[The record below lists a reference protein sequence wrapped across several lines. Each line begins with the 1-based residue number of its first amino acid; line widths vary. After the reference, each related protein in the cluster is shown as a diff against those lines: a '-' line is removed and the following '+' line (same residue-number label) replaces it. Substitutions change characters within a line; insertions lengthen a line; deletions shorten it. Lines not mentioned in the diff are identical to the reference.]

1 MAETIGVTRGINTI
15 VVKGYNPTYIV
26 EKRVNGTDIYPG
38 KIVTGYGEANKNDVD
53 LCDAG
58 EPPLGIALEHYADD
72 GAANTNRDPL
82 SIDTVYGDNT
92 VVRVG
97 LIGSGMTV
105 VGFLG
110 GQTTTTTVYSGT
122 NLVVKSSGDL
132 QSPTYAATFTTTTA
146 QLGTDVAAA
155 NADWLGFV
163 GKSAEYN
170 TGGTLANTI
179 ALVI

>member
-1 MAETIGVTRGINTI
+1 MAETINGTRGISTI
-15 VVKGYNPTYIV
+15 VIKGYNPTYVV
-26 EKRVNGTDIYPG
+26 ERRVNGEDIYPG
-38 KIVTGYGEANKNDVD
+38 KIVTNYGESNKHDVD

-58 EPPLGIALEHYADD
+58 EPPLGIALEHTNND
-72 GAANTNRDPL
+72 GLASTNRETL
-82 SIDTVYGDNT
+82 SIDTVYADNS

-110 GQTTTTTVYSGT
+110 GQTTTTTVYGGS

-132 QSPTYAATFTTTTA
+132 QLPTAVSTTA
-146 QLGTDVAAA
+146 QIMADILGY
-155 NADWLGFV
+155 V
-163 GKSAEYN
+163 GKSIEYN
-170 TGGTLANTI
+170 TGGSTAKTI

>member
-1 MAETIGVTRGINTI
+1 MAETIGATRGIGTI
-15 VVKGYNPTYIV
+15 VIKGYNPNYIV

-38 KIVTGYGEANKNDVD
+38 KIVTGYGEANKHDVD

-58 EPPLGIALEHYADD
+58 EPPLGIALEHYFDD
-72 GAANTNRDPL
+72 GLASTNRDPL
-82 SIDTVYGDNT
+82 SIDTVYGDNS

-110 GQTTTTTVYSGT
+110 GQTTTTTVYAGS

-132 QSPTYAATFTTTTA
+132 QLPTFSTTTA
-146 QLGTDVAAA
+146 QLG
-155 NADWLGFV
+155 ADMLGYV

-170 TGGTLANTI
+170 TGGSLANTL